1 MEDFLFPASKIVIQC
16 RKSKGEPTS
25 DNAVPVCATPLT
37 TIAAYE
43 LLVALCTNCVPNLK
57 VVADMLHE
65 MYYGGWL
72 I

>member
-1 MEDFLFPASKIVIQC
+1 MDDFLFPASKIVIQC
-16 RKSKGEPTS
+16 RKSKGELPS

-37 TIAAYE
+37 TVAAYE

-57 VVADMLHE
+57 LVADMLQE
-65 MYYGGWL
+65 MYYSGEY